1 MKWSNALCA
10 SILIEELYMQRDE
23 KHGSSHLRVELEG
36 DEIVVRKP
44 GTTLLLGYRRS
55 VEEARLVLTRSCVK
69 PTSPSPS
76 IGEFRAQALQAAVS
90 KARELGWID

>member
-55 VEEARLVLTRSCVK
+55 VEEARTRSNAQLCEANQSF
-69 PTSPSPS
+69 PFDRRISSPSTS
-76 IGEFRAQALQAAVS
+76 GR
-90 KARELGWID
+90 G